1 MPTIACVNG
10 RFLPIA
16 RATVSVEDRGFQF
29 GDGVYE
35 VVRSYGGRVFRLDAH
50 LTRLVQSAQAIKLPL
65 RYSLPQWR
73 RLILRA
79 YRMSGFADAKIY
91 LQLTRGPAP
100 RDHGFPKTVRPTV
113 VITVRELG
121 PLPPALRR
129 DGVSAITVPDLRWGR
144 CDVKSLNLLANVLA
158 REEARAAG
166 VFESILVRDGHVTEG
181 AISNVFAVIRGTVST
196 SPTDPSILP
205 GITRAATLDLV
216 RAEGLP
222 VAERSISVHELR
234 AADEVFLTGTTIEI
248 VPVVSLDG
256 SKVGSGEPGPVTR
269 RLAQRF
275 TGMVAAECGP
285 GGGVRQASRSSRRRR
300 AK

>member
-16 RATVSVEDRGFQF
+16 RAMVSIEDRGFQF

-35 VVRSYGGRVFRLDAH
+35 VVRSYGGTVFRLDQH
-50 LTRLVQSAQAIKLPL
+50 LDRLVQSARAIRLPM
-65 RYSLPQWR
+65 RYSLAQWR

-79 YRMSGFADAKIY
+79 YRMSGFPDAKVY

-100 RDHGFPKTVRPTV
+100 RDHGFPKAVRPTV
-113 VITVRELG
+113 VITVRQLAA
-121 PLPPALRR
+121 LNPALRR

-158 REEARAAG
+158 REEARAAD
-166 VFESILVRDGHVTEG
+166 VFEAILVRDGHVTEG
-181 AISNVFAVIRGTVST
+181 AISNVFAVIGGTVTT

-216 RAEGLP
+216 RAEGIPL
-222 VAERSISVHELR
+222 AERSVSVEELQ
-234 AADEVFLTGTTIEI
+234 AAEEVFLTGTTMEI
-248 VPVVSLDG
+248 VPVVSING
-256 SKVGSGEPGPVTR
+256 AAIGKGAPGPLTQ

-275 TGMVAAECGP
+275 GDMVKAECGP
-285 GGGVRQASRSSRRRR
+285 RDASRSAARRPKRP
-300 AK
+300 K

>member
-16 RATVSVEDRGFQF
+16 RAVVSVEDRGFQF

-35 VVRSYGGRVFRLDAH
+35 VVRSYGGKVFRLDEH
-50 LTRLVQSAQAIKLPL
+50 LDRLAQSARAIRLPM
-65 RYSLPQWR
+65 RYSLAQWR

-79 YRMSGFADAKIY
+79 YRMSGFADAKVY

-100 RDHGFPKTVRPTV
+100 RDHGFPAGVRPTA
-113 VITVRELG
+113 VITVRKLE
-121 PLPPALRR
+121 PLNPALRR

-158 REEARAAG
+158 REDARAAK
-166 VFESILVRDGHVTEG
+166 VFEAILVREGLVTEG
-181 AISNVFAVIRGTVST
+181 AISNVFAVIRGAVTT

-205 GITRAATLDLV
+205 GITRAATLDLA
-216 RAEGLP
+216 RSEGLP
-222 VAERSISVHELR
+222 LAERSFSVEELQ
-234 AADEVFLTGTTIEI
+234 AAEEVFLTGTTMEI
-248 VPVVSLDG
+248 VPVVSINGAKIGKG
-256 SKVGSGEPGPVTR
+256 SPGPVTQ

-275 TGMVAAECGP
+275 GAMVEAECGAS
-285 GGGVRQASRSSRRRR
+285 GTSRSASGRRTRSR
-300 AK
+300 

>member
-10 RFLPIA
+10 RFLPIS
-16 RATVSVEDRGFQF
+16 RAMVSVEDRGFQF

-35 VVRSYGGRVFRLDAH
+35 VVRSYDGEVFRLDAH
-50 LTRLVQSAQAIKLPL
+50 LERLVQSARAIRLPM

-79 YRMSGFADAKIY
+79 YRMSRFPNAKIY

-100 RDHGFPKTVRPTV
+100 RDHGFPKAVRPTV
-113 VITVRELG
+113 VITVRELE
-121 PLPPALRR
+121 PLNPSLRR
-129 DGVSAITVPDLRWGR
+129 DGVSVITVPDLRWGR

-158 REEARAAG
+158 REDARAAR
-166 VFESILVRDGHVTEG
+166 VFEAILIRDGHVTEG
-181 AISNVFAVIRGTVST
+181 AISNVFAVIRGTVTT

-222 VAERSISVHELR
+222 LAERGVSAQELR

-256 SKVGSGEPGPVTR
+256 ANIGTGKPGPITQ

-275 TGMVAAECGP
+275 AAMVAAE
-285 GGGVRQASRSSRRRR
+285 GGGRRVANSTARPRKRSS
-300 AK
+300 

>member
-16 RATVSVEDRGFQF
+16 RATVSIEDRGFQF

-35 VVRSYGGRVFRLDAH
+35 VVRSYGGTVFRLDQH
-50 LTRLVQSAQAIKLPL
+50 LDRLVQSARAIRLPM
-65 RYSLPQWR
+65 RYSLAQWR

-79 YRMSGFADAKIY
+79 YRMSGFPDAKVY

-100 RDHGFPKTVRPTV
+100 RDHGFPKAVRPTV
-113 VITVRELG
+113 VITVRQLA
-121 PLPPALRR
+121 PLNPALRR

-158 REEARAAG
+158 REEARAAD
-166 VFESILVRDGHVTEG
+166 VFEAILVRDGHVTEG
-181 AISNVFAVIRGTVST
+181 AISNVFAVIRGTVTT

-216 RAEGLP
+216 RAEGIPLT
-222 VAERSISVHELR
+222 ERSFSVEELQ
-234 AADEVFLTGTTIEI
+234 AAEEVFLTGTTMEI
-248 VPVVSLDG
+248 VPVVSING
-256 SKVGSGEPGPVTR
+256 AAIGKGAPGPLTQ

-275 TGMVAAECGP
+275 GDMVKAECGP
-285 GGGVRQASRSSRRRR
+285 RGASRPAARRPRR
-300 AK
+300 PK

>member
-16 RATVSVEDRGFQF
+16 RATVSIEDRGLQF

-35 VVRSYGGRVFRLDAH
+35 VVRGYGGRLFRLDAH
-50 LTRLVQSAQAIKLPL
+50 LDRLEQSARAIRLPL
-65 RYSLPQWR
+65 RYSRAQWR
-73 RLILRA
+73 RLVQRA
-79 YRMSGFADAKIY
+79 FALSRFPDAKVY

-100 RDHGFPKTVRPTV
+100 RDHRFPDTVHPTV
-113 VITVRELG
+113 VITVRRLE
-121 PLPPALRR
+121 PLPPAVRR

-158 REEARAAG
+158 REDARAAG
-166 VFESILVRDGHVTEG
+166 AFEAILVRDGHVTEG
-181 AISNVFAVIRGTVST
+181 AVSNVFAVFDGTVTT

-205 GITRAATLDLV
+205 GITRAATLELV
-216 RAEGLP
+216 RDGLP
-222 VAERSISVHELR
+222 LAERPIPIDEFR
-234 AADEVFLTGTTIEI
+234 RADEVFLTGTTVEI

-256 SKVGSGEPGPVTR
+256 AKVGNGSPGPITR

-275 TGMVAAECGP
+275 TQMVEAECGP
-285 GGGVRQASRSSRRRR
+285 RTASPRDRKPRRGRSR
-300 AK
+300 

>member
-16 RATVSVEDRGFQF
+16 RAMVSVEDRGFQF

-35 VVRSYGGRVFRLDAH
+35 VVRTYAGRVFRLDAH
-50 LTRLVQSAQAIKLPL
+50 LARLVQSAQAIRLPL

-113 VITVRELG
+113 VVTVRELA

-129 DGVSAITVPDLRWGR
+129 DGVGAIAVPDLRWGR

-158 REEARAAG
+158 REEARAAA
-166 VFESILVRDGHVTEG
+166 VFEAILVRDGHVTEG
-181 AISNVFAVIRGTVST
+181 AISNVFAVIQGAIVT

-222 VAERSISVHELR
+222 LAERSMSVQELR

-256 SKVGSGEPGPVTR
+256 AKIGSGEPGPVTR

-275 TGMVAAECGP
+275 AEMVTAECG
-285 GGGVRQASRSSRRRR
+285 GVSRSASRSRPRRP
-300 AK
+300 K